1 MKINT
6 YTHTNKLYALVLLV
20 LLQFLIMPSSNITAQ
35 PNDDYNRFDVMV
47 SPRITIGYT
56 FGAGV
61 NCGLDLSTSVY
72 KFKDI
77 FAGVHISYYLVFV
90 KNSGMHRI
98 RGIMLSAETEYVTGR
113 IGFGRVS
120 RSWGMRNVNKAG
132 VYGLMIDAAAS
143 FDEYRAPWIGFKTF
157 IFNRSK
163 WPYYD
168 FPSYTSAY
176 AYFKPKNIK
185 IYKQDP
191 PKIIEEDDEE

>member
-1 MKINT
+1 MKVNT
-6 YTHTNKLYALVLLV
+6 YTLPYKLYSLAVII
-20 LLQFLIMPSSNITAQ
+20 LLQLTVIPQSTVTAQ
-35 PNDDYNRFDVMV
+35 QNDDYNRFDVMV

-61 NCGLDLSTSVY
+61 NCGLDLSASVY

-77 FAGVHISYYLVFV
+77 FTGVHISYYLVFV

-98 RGIMLSAETEYVTGR
+98 RGVMLSAETQYVSGR
-113 IGFGRVS
+113 IGIGKVS

-132 VYGLMIDAAAS
+132 VYGLMIDGAAS
-143 FDEYRAPWIGFKTF
+143 VDEYKAPWIGFKTF

-168 FPSYTSAY
+168 LPSYTSGY
-176 AYFKPKNIK
+176 AYFKPQNIK